1 MSHADAPTLTKN
13 EDIVLTA
20 LKQAA
25 RPLSA
30 YQIMEQTTPKG
41 VRVPQQIYRALHGLV
56 GHRLIH
62 RIETIN
68 AYLACQH
75 AAHEH
80 QAAFTVCTACG
91 RVEEV
96 PLGRTIGN
104 LTKAVAKTGFAVH
117 ATHLE
122 LSGLCAGCQVAAKA

>member
-1 MSHADAPTLTKN
+1 MSHAVLPTLTKN
-13 EDIVLTA
+13 EDIVLQA
-20 LKQAA
+20 LRTAA
-25 RPLSA
+25 RPMSA
-30 YQIMEQTTPKG
+30 YQIMEQTTAKG
-41 VRVPQQIYRALHGLV
+41 VRAPQQIYRALQGLV
-56 GHRLIH
+56 GHGLIH

-96 PLGRTIGN
+96 PLGRTISN
-104 LTKAVAKTGFAVH
+104 LTKAVGKTGFAVH

-122 LSGLCAGCQVAAKA
+122 LSGLCAACQVAARA